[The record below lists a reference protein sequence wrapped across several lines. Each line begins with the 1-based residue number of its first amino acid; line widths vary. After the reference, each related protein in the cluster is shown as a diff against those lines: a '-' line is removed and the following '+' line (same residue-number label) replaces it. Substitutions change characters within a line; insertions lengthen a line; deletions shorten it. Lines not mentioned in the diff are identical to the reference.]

1 MSQLT
6 QLVYLS
12 IITMLPRCTIYVTE
26 VLIRRE
32 SMKLFDPIQIG
43 TMTLKNRIVLAP
55 MGTTSDQTYGF
66 NRQDVQYYA
75 ERAKGGAGLV
85 LTGAVCASDE
95 FEPPACQ
102 LLNSNKHVYMLHE
115 IAERVHFYGAAFGL
129 QLSPGIGRM
138 NWIDPHTA
146 PYSASPCP
154 NYYNPELICR
164 ELPTDGV
171 KRLVKA
177 MGESAKLAQSA
188 GVDIIEVH
196 AYGGYLIDQFC
207 SAKWNHRTDEYGGSF
222 ENRTRFLFEIID
234 EIRKACGP
242 RYPIAVKMTLDS
254 LDGEEKPLEEGM
266 AIAKRLAESGKV
278 DLIHFGRGCYSCR
291 FRMVSSVYMEEGFDL
306 EAAKVIRTVTG
317 NVPIMAHGKL
327 NHSDVAEAAV
337 ADGVVDLVAIGHGL
351 IADPHWPNKVL
362 RRQEDEI
369 VPCIGCGECHANAM
383 KGWARPCAV
392 NPLCMHEEDYKLT
405 KTDNPK
411 KILVLGGGPAG
422 MKAAATAAQRGHGVV
437 LLEKNSY
444 LGGALAAAGAMAIK
458 KDVKAQNDYLIRQV
472 YKHGVDVRLGQPA
485 TMEAVK
491 AENPDLVVVA
501 IGANPVVIPIPGHDC
516 KNVMT
521 AVPALLHK
529 ERVGSRVVIIGGGEV
544 GCEMACDFRL
554 LGKEVTVVELMP
566 DVLQAPSFVANK
578 QNIRKLLNDS
588 GARILTATKTKQIS
602 EDSVLVEKD
611 GAEERIP
618 CDTVIFSTGFRSDH
632 TLFEAIRAEGFETFE
647 IGDAVKPGKVL
658 DAIHQG
664 YHRIRVY
671 E

>member
-1 MSQLT
+1 
-6 QLVYLS
+6 
-12 IITMLPRCTIYVTE
+12 
-26 VLIRRE
+26 
-32 SMKLFDPIQIG
+32 MKLFEEFQIG
-43 TMTLKNRIVLAP
+43 TLTLKNRIVLAP

-66 NRQDVQYYA
+66 NRQDVQYYE

-115 IAERVHFYGAAFGL
+115 IAERVHFHGARFGI

-177 MGESAKLAQSA
+177 MGESARLAQSA

-196 AYGGYLIDQFC
+196 AYGGYLIDQFI

-222 ENRTRFLFEIID
+222 ENRTRFLYEIIH
-234 EIRKACGP
+234 EIRKTCGP
-242 RYPIAVKMTLDS
+242 KYPIAVKMTLDS
-254 LDGEEKPLEEGM
+254 LDGEEKPLEEG
-266 AIAKRLAESGKV
+266 LALAGQLARMGV
-278 DLIHFGRGCYSCR
+278 DLIHFGRGSYSSR
-291 FRMVSSVYMEEGFDL
+291 YRMVSSVYMEPGFDL
-306 EAAKVIRTVTG
+306 EAAKLIRSVTG

-327 NHSDVAEAAV
+327 NHADVAEAAV
-337 ADGVVDLVAIGHGL
+337 ADGIVDLIAIGHGL
-351 IADPHWPNKVL
+351 IADPHWPNKV
-362 RRQEDEI
+362 RRGQQEEI

-392 NPLCMHEEDYKLT
+392 NPLCMHEQDYKLT
-405 KTDNPK
+405 KAERPQK
-411 KILVLGGGPAG
+411 VLVLGGGPAG
-422 MKAAATAAQRGHGVV
+422 LKAAATAAQRGHSVV
-437 LLEKNSY
+437 LIEKNNY
-444 LGGALAAAGAMAIK
+444 MGGALAAAGAMAFK

-472 YKHGVDVRLGQPA
+472 YKYGVDVHLGEGA
-485 TMEAVK
+485 TLETVK
-491 AENPDLVVVA
+491 QYDPDLVVVA
-501 IGANPVVIPIPGHDC
+501 IGANPVIIPIPGHDG

-529 ERVGSRVVIIGGGEV
+529 ERVGQRVVIIGGGEV
-544 GCEMACDFRL
+544 GCEMACDFSA
-554 LGKEVTVVELMP
+554 LGKQVTVVELMP
-566 DVLQAPSFVANK
+566 DILQAPSFVANK
-578 QNIRKLLNDS
+578 QNIRMLVQSS
-588 GARILTATKTKQIS
+588 GARVLTGTRTRQIF
-602 EDSVLVEKD
+602 ENSVVVEKD
-611 GAEERIP
+611 GVEETIP

-632 TLFEAIRAEGFETFE
+632 TLFREIQAAGYEAIE

-664 YHRIRVY
+664 YHRMRVY

>member
-1 MSQLT
+1 
-6 QLVYLS
+6 
-12 IITMLPRCTIYVTE
+12 
-26 VLIRRE
+26 
-32 SMKLFDPIQIG
+32 MKLFEEFQIG
-43 TMTLKNRIVLAP
+43 TLTLKNRIVLAP

-115 IAERVHFYGAAFGL
+115 IAEQVHFYGARFGI

-196 AYGGYLIDQFC
+196 AYGGYLIDQFI

-222 ENRTRFLFEIID
+222 ENRTRFLFEIIQ
-234 EIRKACGP
+234 EIRRVCGP

-254 LDGEEKPLEEGM
+254 LDGEEKPLEEGL
-266 AIAKRLAESGKV
+266 AIAGQLARMGV
-278 DLIHFGRGCYSCR
+278 DLIHFGRGSYACR
-291 FRMVSSVYMEEGFDL
+291 YRMVSSVYMEPGFDL
-306 EAAKVIRTVTG
+306 EAAKLIRSVTG

-327 NHSDVAEAAV
+327 NHPDVAEAAV
-337 ADGVVDLVAIGHGL
+337 ADGLVDLVAIGHGL
-351 IADPHWPNKVL
+351 IADPHWPNKV
-362 RRQEDEI
+362 RRGQQEEI

-392 NPLCMHEEDYKLT
+392 NPLCMHEQDYKLT
-405 KTDNPK
+405 RAEQPK
-411 KILVLGGGPAG
+411 KILVLGGGPG
-422 MKAAATAAQRGHGVV
+422 GLKAAATAAQRGHSVT
-437 LLEKNSY
+437 LIEKNTY
-444 LGGALAAAGAMAIK
+444 MGGALAAAGAMAFK

-472 YKHGVDVRLGQPA
+472 YKHGVDVHLGEAA
-485 TMEAVK
+485 TLQTVK
-491 AENPDLVVVA
+491 QYDPDLVVVA
-501 IGANPVVIPIPGHDC
+501 IGAKAVIIPIPGHDG

-521 AVPALLHK
+521 AVPALMHK
-529 ERVGSRVVIIGGGEV
+529 ERVGQRVVIIGGGEV
-544 GCEMACDFRL
+544 GCEMACDFSA

-566 DVLQAPSFVANK
+566 DILQAPSFVANK
-578 QNIRKLLNDS
+578 QNIRMLVQSS
-588 GARILTATKTKQIS
+588 GVRVLTGTRTREIF
-602 EDSVLVEKD
+602 ENCVVVEKD
-611 GAEERIP
+611 GAEETIP

-632 TLFEAIRAEGFETFE
+632 TLFREIQAAGYEAIE

-664 YHRIRVY
+664 YHRMRVY